1 MSTPDKTVPYLWSKL
16 SDREISWFLK
26 HPQFKHIFDRP
37 MERFHK
43 CQGMWSLVLRTVN
56 MKKQN
61 ELWFVV
67 NGVPIRYSIREHAL
81 ITGLDCR
88 KLPDNYEEE
97 LEKKLGGDRF
107 INKVFKEGDKIS
119 LEAVFEKLQSM
130 EEVEGSEDR
139 LKMAVLYFLGS
150 VINPKKKK
158 SAKIDSFLVN
168 IVNDLELCK
177 SFPWGTFTFIHC
189 IDNIRQWIKMFK
201 NKPKSSWTIPG
212 FTIAIEVPFFLFF
225 LLCCYYFI
233 LVLISNFVQILAF
246 ECIQPLKSEFR
257 ENVDRENVNGDNGCP
272 RMCRSKFKHTGETGY
287 SLDAIY
293 TAIGTTKV

>member
-16 SDREISWFLK
+16 SDKEISWFLK
-26 HPQFKHIFDRP
+26 HSQFKHIFDRP
-37 MERFHK
+37 TESFHK

-56 MKKQN
+56 MKKKQY

-97 LEKKLGGDRF
+97 LETKLEKKLGGDRF
-107 INKVFKEGDKIS
+107 INKLFEEGDKIS

-130 EEVEGSEDR
+130 EEVEGSDDR

-189 IDNIRQWIKMFK
+189 IDNIRQWIKKF
-201 NKPKSSWTIPG
+201 NGKPKSSWTIPG
-212 FTIAIEVPFFLFF
+212 FTIAIEVPFFLFSS
-225 LLCCYYFI
+225 LLLLFHSCSYFQ
-233 LVLISNFVQILAF
+233 LCADFSF
-246 ECIQPLKSEFR
+246 
-257 ENVDRENVNGDNGCP
+257 
-272 RMCRSKFKHTGETGY
+272 
-287 SLDAIY
+287 
-293 TAIGTTKV
+293 